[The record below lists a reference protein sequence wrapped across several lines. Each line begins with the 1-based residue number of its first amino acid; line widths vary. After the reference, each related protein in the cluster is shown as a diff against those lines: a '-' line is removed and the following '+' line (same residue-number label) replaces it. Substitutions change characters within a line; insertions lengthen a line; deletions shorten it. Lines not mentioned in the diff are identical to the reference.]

1 MNKSIIGVVS
11 FIFGAAVGTFI
22 TQELVKKKYERIAQE
37 EIESVKELYKAK
49 ENISGIRQGNI
60 EGMNN
65 PNKEL
70 KEKIQH
76 VSDKIMNDYK
86 RILKDQKYSNDTE
99 NDNSERSSSVEPY
112 VICPEEF
119 GEVEDYDRV
128 SFAYYADGV
137 LADEYDEIVE
147 NVDEIIGE
155 ESLTHFGEY
164 EDDSV
169 FVRND
174 KLKCDYEILLD
185 QRNYSDI

>member
-137 LADEYDEIVE
+137 LADENDEIVE

-164 EDDSV
+164 EDDPV